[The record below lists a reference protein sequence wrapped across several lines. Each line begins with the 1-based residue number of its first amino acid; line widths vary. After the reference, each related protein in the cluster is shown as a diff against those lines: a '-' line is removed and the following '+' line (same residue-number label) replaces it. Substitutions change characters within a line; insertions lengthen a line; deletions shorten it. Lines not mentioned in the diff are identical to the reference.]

1 MKGELNMDDQGSHK
15 INYDTEHDVLYIF
28 FGAPRFA
35 YEDEISPGIYLR
47 KDDGYR

>member
-1 MKGELNMDDQGSHK
+1 MDDQGSHK